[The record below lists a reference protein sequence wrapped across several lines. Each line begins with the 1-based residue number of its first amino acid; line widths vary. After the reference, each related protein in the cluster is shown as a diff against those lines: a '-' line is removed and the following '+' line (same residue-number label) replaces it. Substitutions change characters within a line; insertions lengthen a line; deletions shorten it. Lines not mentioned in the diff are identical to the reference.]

1 MFTPAILTVPLMI
14 PALILPLI
22 GSPDRD
28 CQLGRV
34 GDPDADERAVIAFE
48 IAVDEY
54 VAVHR
59 WGAHPWPLP
68 RPGSL
73 FAPAVADVL
82 RFRIA
87 KVVRED
93 NEEEGGALSALPIL
107 PLELAYRIVGRD
119 IVVID
124 VDSALVVDT
133 LENALPVQ
141 LVPAPV
147 EEDEESPVVTE
158 EPMGCLET

>member
-1 MFTPAILTVPLMI
+1 MFTPAILTI

-22 GSPDRD
+22 GSPDGD
-28 CQLGRV
+28 CQRGRL

-54 VAVHR
+54 AAVHR

-73 FAPAVADVL
+73 FAPAVSEVF

-87 KVVRED
+87 NAVREE
-93 NEEEGGALSALPIL
+93 NEEEGGVFSALPVL
-107 PLELAYRIVGRD
+107 PLELNYRIVGRD

-133 LENALPVQ
+133 LENALPLQ

-147 EEDEESPVVTE
+147 EDDEEASPLTE
-158 EPMGCLET
+158 EPIGCLED